1 MDEVQTMISVLS
13 ENEVRSLAN
22 HIKGRKKTRFSI
34 NGGFTAETAPIQILR
49 NTVIKYLQKQYQYF
63 QEFLDVRY
71 HEKKEIWSKKELS
84 FGEFVQEVFVAG
96 EKPDAAMA
104 LAILLY
110 LEELKDQD
118 WIKDNVDKGYHPF
131 DQALKEKYAC
141 TDGLADWQKMILSVE
156 RKEDNE
162 HLLVQILKQNRNK
175 SEKLFSEIDSE
186 LDGLSLEEC
195 IPLWP
200 RLRYKYGV
208 LNAGLSFWDR
218 YKKEKNDSEC
228 LPLEGTVRS
237 ILVSEIQ
244 IYEIAKLLA
253 RIKRYRKYIKCQLR
267 KTEKLSNELGKKDME
282 LDNRFE
288 NMKKMIEE
296 KDREVAI
303 LNEENEKQTIEIE
316 KLNSEQYLPEEAKF
330 SDRPYGYLFITQ
342 GANEAFIKCF
352 FADPII
358 INNKQSI
365 SKIREQ
371 LGKHTDVE
379 TAVINVTGLN
389 QQELNLLKKELE
401 KKQMN
406 HVVIRANTTIEIV
419 RETIS
424 KVALQ

>member
-1 MDEVQTMISVLS
+1 MDEVQTMITILS
-13 ENEVRSLAN
+13 DNEVRSLAN

-49 NTVIKYLQKQYQYF
+49 NTVIKYLQKQYLYF
-63 QEFLDVRY
+63 QELLDTRY
-71 HEKKEIWSKKELS
+71 HEKKEIWSQKELS
-84 FGEFVQEVFVAG
+84 FVEFVQEVFIAG
-96 EKPDAAMA
+96 EKPDVAIA

-110 LEELKDQD
+110 LDELKKHD
-118 WIKDNVDKGYHPF
+118 WIKDNVDNGYHPF
-131 DQALKEKYAC
+131 DQALNGNCAC
-141 TDGLADWQKMILSVE
+141 TDGMSDWQTMILSVE

-162 HLLVQILKQNRNK
+162 QLLIRKLKQNRNK
-175 SEKLFSEIDSE
+175 YEKVFSEIASE
-186 LDGLSLEEC
+186 LNGLSWEEC
-195 IPLWP
+195 IPFWP
-200 RLRYKYGV
+200 RMRYKYGA
-208 LNAGLSFWDR
+208 LNAGLFFWDR
-218 YKKEKNDSEC
+218 YKQDKSDSEC
-228 LPLEGTVRS
+228 LPLEGTIRS

-244 IYEIAKLLA
+244 ILEIAKLSA

-267 KTEKLSNELGKKDME
+267 KTEKLINELEKKDME
-282 LDNRFE
+282 LDNRLI
-288 NMKKMIEE
+288 NMKKVVEE

-303 LNEENEKQTIEIE
+303 LNEENEKKILEIE
-316 KLNSEQYLPEEAKF
+316 KLNSEQYLPEEVKF

-342 GANEAFIKCF
+342 GANEGFMKCF

-358 INNKQSI
+358 ISNKQSI

-371 LGKHTDVE
+371 LGKHIDVE
-379 TAVINVTGLN
+379 MAVINVTGLN

-406 HVVIRANTTIEIV
+406 YVMIRANTTIEIV